1 MGLGGEMVRGDVWG
15 SFPLIGYRNTFLKV
29 FVSGSNCLK
38 VFECD
43 MELPAAG
50 EPLITKY
57 QLNEGRNV
65 IDLGGF
71 HGVVSFM
78 SEKVDERSVIFLEF
92 S

>member
-1 MGLGGEMVRGDVWG
+1 MIW
-15 SFPLIGYRNTFLKV
+15 S
-29 FVSGSNCLK
+29 CL
-38 VFECD
+38 
-43 MELPAAG
+43 PAG

-78 SEKVDERSVIFLEF
+78 FEKVDERSVIFLEF